1 MKMLQS
7 DWLSFRTTS
16 CSHKVVHEI
25 AMFSRLSDV
34 SGEHLE
40 TKGKTAE
47 KTERK
52 IFTASEI
59 VKYIDEQIDFSKP
72 IGKGDQ

>member
-1 MKMLQS
+1 
-7 DWLSFRTTS
+7 
-16 CSHKVVHEI
+16 
-25 AMFSRLSDV
+25 MFSRLSEV